1 MHSKSS
7 NTSSVSIVETLH
19 FIEKS
24 YNIQYIIMY
33 SKDELSAK
41 SVLQL
46 KDLAKEIGVKIKS
59 GDNKETIIY
68 TILDALAE
76 ASADGAAQKRKRTRI
91 ASKKEDRVYSVH
103 GIEGENFDVMK
114 NQVNGPAATDT
125 TTEGETSQATP
136 AIADPLAAF
145 PKHRGRKS
153 KAELEAIAAAKAAA
167 IKMQQEAMK
176 AEENTAEQPTEN
188 AETPTEQ
195 TTVSEEE
202 AMATALASNEQPTEE
217 APVSDNQE
225 TEIPEA
231 QFTADGSGNDNSEL
245 IAMLQAKMNAHN
257 ENSTPAEPKENNTP
271 KHTPEPAVA
280 ETTPDGVWAG
290 DPGDGTDFI
299 TVVDLPIEDQA
310 AMPTYDIFDRPM
322 TPAATAAP
330 ASAQAPKE
338 VSQEPEYD
346 FTDIISANGVLEV
359 LSDGYGF
366 LRSSDFNYLSSPDD
380 IYVATNFVKRYGLK
394 TGDVIQCHVRPPHE
408 GEKYFPLTS
417 IDKINGRDPSDVR
430 DRVPF
435 EHLTPLFPNEKFE
448 LCGDRRTTNL
458 STRIVD
464 LFSPIGKGQRA
475 LIVAQP
481 KTGKTILMKD
491 IANAIAANHPEAY
504 LMMLLIDERPEE
516 VTDMARTVNAEVI
529 ASTFDEPAERHVK
542 IAGIVLEKA
551 KRMVECGHDVVIFL
565 DSITRLARAYNTVAP
580 ASGKV
585 LTGGVDANALQKP
598 KRFFGAARN
607 IEGGGSLTIIA
618 TALIDTGSKMDEVIF
633 EEFKGTGNM
642 ELQLDRALSNKRIF
656 PAVNLVASS
665 TRRDDLLQDKT
676 TLDRMWILRKFI
688 SDMNPIEAMNT
699 IHKSMQQTRNN
710 EEFLISMNS

>member
-41 SVLQL
+41 SVVQL

-607 IEGGGSLTIIA
+607 IENGGSLTIIA

-642 ELQLDRALSNKRIF
+642 ELQLDRSLSNKRIF